1 MKGSGMAIQ
10 QFSINRCIPSL
21 VHFTRASNLPS
32 ILANGLYPI
41 SQAHELAVA
50 PMINDSNRFDGHLD
64 ASSLSIAF
72 PNNLMFFKYRK
83 DDENVDWVVL
93 QLHPQILW
101 TMPCAFCRY
110 NAADA
115 RISRQPRQALAGL
128 WALESMFDED
138 PEQKPRAE
146 QNLRLYDTTD
156 VQAEVMV
163 FDRIGP
169 EKIFSV
175 GFQTNAS
182 RNTYSHLLGWRKSH
196 VWGKTGGLFA
206 SRGYA
211 RYKG

>member
-1 MKGSGMAIQ
+1 MSIQ
-10 QFSINRCIPSL
+10 EFATERGIPSL

-32 ILANGLYPI
+32 ILANGLYPV
-41 SQAHELAVA
+41 SRAHELAVA
-50 PMINDSNRFDGHLD
+50 PSVNDINRFDGHRD
-64 ASSLSIAF
+64 ATSLSIGF
-72 PNNLMFFKYRK
+72 PNNLMFHKYRLA
-83 DDENVDWVVL
+83 DENIDWVVL
-93 QLHPQILW
+93 ALHPQILW

-115 RISRQPRQALAGL
+115 RISGQPREALSDL
-128 WALESMFDED
+128 VALQSMFAESN
-138 PEQKPRAE
+138 EQRSRAE
-146 QNLRLYDTTD
+146 QKLRSYDTTD

-163 FDRIGP
+163 FDRIGAD
-169 EKIFSV
+169 KIFAV

-182 RNTYSHLLGWRKSH
+182 RDTYAPLIGWRKSH